1 MIPIISIVGKSNSG
15 KTTLITGLVTELKRR
30 GYRVA
35 VIKHS
40 SAEVEPDT
48 LNKDTWRFTQAG
60 SDVSAITTESR
71 FAMFKKLDRALRP
84 EELYYFTGWDY
95 DVILAEGYKH
105 SDYPKIEVHRRDLG
119 PGLVSEPSQLLGLI
133 TDEPVELAVPQ
144 FSKDDAGSI
153 ADLVERRMA
162 AFRRPTVDISADGVP
177 IVLSDSARDA
187 LFRTL
192 TAMLAGIGQTVPE
205 GYRIAMRRRA

>member
-1 MIPIISIVGKSNSG
+1 MIPIISIVGRSNSG
-15 KTTLITGLVTELKRR
+15 KTTLITGLVAELKRR

-71 FAMFKKLDRALRP
+71 FAMFKKLDRALSP

-119 PGLVSEPSQLLGLI
+119 PELVSEPSQLLALV

-162 AFRRPTVDISADGVP
+162 AFRRPAVDISADGVP

-192 TAMLAGIGQTVPE
+192 TAMLAGTGQTAPE
-205 GYRIAMRRRA
+205 NYRIAMRRRA